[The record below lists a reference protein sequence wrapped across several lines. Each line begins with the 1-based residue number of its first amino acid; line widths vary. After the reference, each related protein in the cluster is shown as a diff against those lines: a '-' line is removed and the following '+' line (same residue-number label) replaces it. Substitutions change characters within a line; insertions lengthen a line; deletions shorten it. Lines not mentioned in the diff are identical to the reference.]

1 MTQGFGLSSDQA
13 NEPRVRLG
21 SEQPDQGILDLTID
35 EVRLPEHIDQVIR
48 HLRRGPVPQSDRP
61 ELLVAFGLAVR
72 RLRTARGLS
81 QEQLAEDVGIH
92 RTYIGDVERGLRNLG
107 LLNVDR
113 IAAALGTDLAGLM
126 TEVEAE
132 RRH

>member
-1 MTQGFGLSSDQA
+1 
-13 NEPRVRLG
+13 
-21 SEQPDQGILDLTID
+21 
-35 EVRLPEHIDQVIR
+35 
-48 HLRRGPVPQSDRP
+48 VPQSDQP
-61 ELLVAFGLAVR
+61 EVLVAFGRAVR
-72 RLRTARGLS
+72 RLRAARGLS
-81 QEQLAEDVGIH
+81 QERLAEEVGIH

-107 LLNVDR
+107 LLHVDR